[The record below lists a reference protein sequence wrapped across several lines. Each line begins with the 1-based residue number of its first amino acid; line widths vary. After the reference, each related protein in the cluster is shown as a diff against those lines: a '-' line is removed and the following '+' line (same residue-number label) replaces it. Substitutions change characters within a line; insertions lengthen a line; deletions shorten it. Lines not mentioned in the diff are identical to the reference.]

1 MTYEHSLQPGVCSY
15 IFSLLPVFRR
25 AMLRMIYLVLA
36 VAPVAIAQSAVTEAN
51 CTDSRFNWVSV
62 NHISLLLEWLIAQPI
77 IGI

>member
-1 MTYEHSLQPGVCSY
+1 
-15 IFSLLPVFRR
+15 
-25 AMLRMIYLVLA
+25 MLRKIYLVLA
-36 VAPVAIAQSAVTEAN
+36 VAPIAIAQSAVAEAN